1 MATAKVPGVRIAGI
15 ASAVPAT
22 RVPITAAAEVF
33 GADMVQKISQ
43 NTGIEFRHLTSPGLC
58 TSDLC
63 LAAAKRLLAEL
74 QWEPATVEALIFVS
88 QTPDFPQIPA
98 TACTLQMRLGLSS
111 SCAAFDVTLGCSGH
125 VYGLWL
131 AMSLIAGSGLSRV
144 LLLAGDVASVLS
156 SPTDRAVSLL
166 FGDAGSAT
174 AIEKDVT
181 ASPSIFS
188 LGTDGSGWKNLI
200 IPSGMQYARYPRDA
214 NTCVRRKTEDNNE
227 RSAEDLFM
235 DGSEVFAFTIR
246 EVPRLVSRVLSDA
259 GWLSEEVDAF
269 VLHQANKFMITHLAK
284 TMKVPLT
291 KLPFSLKEYGNTSSA
306 SIPLTITTQL
316 REEISSQSL
325 RLLLVGFGVGYSWG
339 ACALHCGPL
348 VAPPVILVDQ
358 SEAWQW

>member
-1 MATAKVPGVRIAGI
+1 
-15 ASAVPAT
+15 
-22 RVPITAAAEVF
+22 
-33 GADMVQKISQ
+33 
-43 NTGIEFRHLTSPGLC
+43 
-58 TSDLC
+58 
-63 LAAAKRLLAEL
+63 
-74 QWEPATVEALIFVS
+74 
-88 QTPDFPQIPA
+88 
-98 TACTLQMRLGLSS
+98 MRLGLSS

-181 ASPSIFS
+181 ASPCVFS

-214 NTCVRRKTEDNNE
+214 TTCVRRKAEDNSE

-246 EVPRLVSRVLSDA
+246 EVPPLVKRVLNDA
-259 GWLSEEVDAF
+259 GWQLDEVDAF
-269 VLHQANKFMITHLAK
+269 VFHQANKFMISHLAK
-284 TMKVPLT
+284 TMKVPLS
-291 KLPFSLKEYGNTSSA
+291 KVPLSLQEYGNTSSA
-306 SIPLTITTQL
+306 SIPLTITTRL
-316 REEISSQSL
+316 RDEISSRPL

-339 ACALHCGPL
+339 ACAIHCGPL
-348 VAPPVILVDQ
+348 VAPPVVLVDKP
-358 SEAWQW
+358 EAWPC